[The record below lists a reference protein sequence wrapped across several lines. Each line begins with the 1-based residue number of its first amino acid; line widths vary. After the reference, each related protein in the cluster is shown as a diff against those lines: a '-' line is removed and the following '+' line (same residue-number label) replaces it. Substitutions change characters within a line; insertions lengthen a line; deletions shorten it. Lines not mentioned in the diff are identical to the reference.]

1 MSVSLFSR
9 ARRSEESDPPPPPP
23 PSTHGLVGPSGATD
37 PHARLRFLLQLGAEE
52 RARTENTSMQPAIRK
67 PRRLPGSLGP
77 AKVEQLP
84 RAGVGRG
91 RLVVGVT
98 GEDDRIVTHCGSLP
112 FEMRVRNDAL
122 EGLRYALLVHLILST
137 EWFVVNK
144 ISSEAEV
151 HALVPNAAV
160 ALEMTLTP
168 YAEKTVTGIGFDTF
182 AEWNRTILHWFPT
195 GHNHD
200 FNVERRDVPLP
211 STAPPGCLLPEGVAA
226 TGVQWHVIDMDL
238 NALEQWSRSIEE
250 KAKGRFE
257 WLLPKYIEG
266 MSDERIARANDALDK
281 EGW

>member
-9 ARRSEESDPPPPPP
+9 TRRSEESAPPP
-23 PSTHGLVGPSGATD
+23 THGLVGPSGPAD
-37 PHARLRFLLQLGAEE
+37 PQARLRFLLQLGAEE
-52 RARTENTSMQPAIRK
+52 NARTEATAMQPAIQKR
-67 PRRLPGSLGP
+67 RRLPPSLGP
-77 AKVEQLP
+77 VKVTQVP
-84 RAGVGRG
+84 MPGAGRG

-98 GEDDRIVTHCGSLP
+98 GEDDRILVHCGSLP

-122 EGLRYALLVHLILST
+122 EGLRYALLVHFILST
-137 EWFVVNK
+137 EWFVVNV

-160 ALEMTLTP
+160 ALELTLTP
-168 YAEKTVTGIGFDTF
+168 YAEKTATGIGFDTF
-182 AEWNRTILHWFPT
+182 AEWTRTILHQFPT
-195 GHNHD
+195 GHNNA
-200 FNVERRDVPLP
+200 FNVMRRDVPLP

-226 TGVQWHVIDMDL
+226 TDVQWHVIDMDL

-257 WLLPKYIEG
+257 WVLSKYIEG